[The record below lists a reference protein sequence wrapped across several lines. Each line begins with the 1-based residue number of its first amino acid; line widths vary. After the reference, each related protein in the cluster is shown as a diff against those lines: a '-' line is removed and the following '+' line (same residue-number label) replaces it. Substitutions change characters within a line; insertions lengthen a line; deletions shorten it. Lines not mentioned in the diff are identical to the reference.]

1 VASVQQPRRPE
12 GAEATDV
19 GVLVSAAQ
27 AGDGAARERLIAEFR
42 GLVLRVGARV
52 CGRYL
57 RMGRDDEISVGLLAL
72 NEAIDRYRAEV
83 GASFAAFAEMVVR
96 RRLIDQF
103 RRESARRE
111 VPQSSLEREDEE
123 GGRWEAAEWHEAQ
136 EIDRAR
142 REAEDRR
149 AEIGEFLALLRPYG
163 VTLRDLVAQS
173 PQHAD
178 ARARAVAVARRIVA
192 NPEWTE
198 HLRKRRSLPLR
209 ELEAVPD
216 LGVSR
221 KTLERQRKF
230 IIAVAVIL
238 MEGLHALRGYLPEA
252 E

>member
-1 VASVQQPRRPE
+1 MRLPRHPERTEAAAAADLVA
-12 GAEATDV
+12 
-19 GVLVSAAQ
+19 AAQ
-27 AGDGAARERLIAEFR
+27 AGDREARDLVLAQFR

-57 RMGRDDEISVGLLAL
+57 RVGRDDEVSVGLLAL
-72 NEAIDRYRAEV
+72 NEAIDRYRGEV
-83 GASFAAFAEMVVR
+83 GASFPAFAEMVVR
-96 RRLIDQF
+96 RRLIDHF
-103 RRESARRE
+103 RREAGRRE
-111 VPQSSLEREDEE
+111 VPRSALEREDEE
-123 GGRWEAAEWHEAQ
+123 GGRWDAAEWEEAQ
-136 EIDRAR
+136 DIDRAR

-149 AEIGEFLALLRPYG
+149 AEIAEFAALLRPYG
-163 VTLRDLVAQS
+163 VTLRDLAAQS

-178 ARARAVAVARRIVA
+178 ARSRAVAVARRLA
-192 NPEWTE
+192 ENPEWVE
-198 HLRKRRSLPLR
+198 HLRRKKALPLR

-238 MEGLHALRGYLPEA
+238 MERLPALREYLPEA